1 MCNRSDHLL
10 LQDVGDKI
18 DFKKADQLHNLAKQN
33 ILATYYLPFTT
44 CYKFSIVIQMQDT
57 R

>member
-44 CYKFSIVIQMQDT
+44 CY
-57 R
+57 